1 MPWLCDFQH
10 FGPSKDGDAPCHR
23 CGHGLRSVRGGWRR
37 CRRHLD
43 PWRRRERRKRCAD
56 LSRNM
61 TLWQTLTCK
70 WISLWIC
77 KDADWQS
84 LWNHSVY
91 FCMIFCFPRFAAIVI
106 SCLEESGIV
115 VSHWPKDRK
124 IAAEEAQESTAWKTF
139 NSNVG
144 AWLGAVVAGGILWLS
159 LGTGTGKLREA
170 LQMQQ
175 CESSAVAVSLC

>member
-1 MPWLCDFQH
+1 
-10 FGPSKDGDAPCHR
+10 
-23 CGHGLRSVRGGWRR
+23 
-37 CRRHLD
+37 
-43 PWRRRERRKRCAD
+43 
-56 LSRNM
+56 
-61 TLWQTLTCK
+61 
-70 WISLWIC
+70 
-77 KDADWQS
+77 
-84 LWNHSVY
+84 
-91 FCMIFCFPRFAAIVI
+91 MIFCFPRFAAIVI

-144 AWLGAVVAGGILWLS
+144 AWLGAGVAGGILWLS

>member
-1 MPWLCDFQH
+1 
-10 FGPSKDGDAPCHR
+10 
-23 CGHGLRSVRGGWRR
+23 
-37 CRRHLD
+37 
-43 PWRRRERRKRCAD
+43 
-56 LSRNM
+56 
-61 TLWQTLTCK
+61 
-70 WISLWIC
+70 
-77 KDADWQS
+77 
-84 LWNHSVY
+84 
-91 FCMIFCFPRFAAIVI
+91 MIFCFPRFAAIVI

-175 CESSAVAVSLC
+175 CESSAVAVSFMLVLQDCYITSYYIILCSTDLGSFHSTMDSGFTVSTTSAAL